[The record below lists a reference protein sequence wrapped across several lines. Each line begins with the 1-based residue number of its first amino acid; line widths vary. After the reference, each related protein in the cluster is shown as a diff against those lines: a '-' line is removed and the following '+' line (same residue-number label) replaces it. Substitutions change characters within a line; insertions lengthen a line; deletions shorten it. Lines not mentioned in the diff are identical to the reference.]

1 MRTRRPMLSAGAEF
15 SFNASRN
22 AGACL
27 ITRFKTISKDAEF
40 DGHLRLSFQ
49 RNYKLWLAFAQEKD
63 PNVQLN
69 DLRLVTG
76 VDLTKDWAMLAY
88 SDNSSDF
95 TASFQVS
102 DQAQTG
108 SAGLSAW
115 GSWNVSTSVHDNWG
129 PQEVDGQSDGIHSA
143 AADIRDDGNQ
153 NAAGYT
159 QCVFFRSYRMRR
171 RGLGKLWPDVM
182 KAAAEPEDLGSGDR
196 SPEYCEPVSSFD
208 CYDDDGNEM
217 ETVQTAGSFTVR
229 YRHTMALSHSCC
241 YGLGSTGTLLRLDF
255 RGESQPLERVL
266 PC

>member
-1 MRTRRPMLSAGAEF
+1 MLSAGAEF

-40 DGHLRLSFQ
+40 HGHLRRSLQ
-49 RNYKLWLAFAQEKD
+49 RNYKSWLAFAQERD
-63 PNVQLN
+63 PDVQLS

-88 SDNSSDF
+88 SENSSDF

-102 DQAQTG
+102 DPAQSS

-129 PQEVDGQSDGIHSA
+129 PQEVDGRSDGRRPE
-143 AADIRDDGNQ
+143 AADTQDGGSQ
-153 NAAGYT
+153 SAAGYT
-159 QCVFFRSYRMRR
+159 QCVFYRSYRMRM

-182 KAAAEPEDLGSGDR
+182 KAAAGPEDLGSGDR
-196 SPEYCEPVSSFD
+196 SADYGEPVPSFNYCD
-208 CYDDDGNEM
+208 EDDNEV
-217 ETVQTAGSFTVR
+217 EVVQTGGSSSVR
-229 YRHTMALSHSCC
+229 SLPFYDYFSFMSPL
-241 YGLGSTGTLLRLDF
+241 F
-255 RGESQPLERVL
+255 RIR
-266 PC
+266 